1 MLGLRV
7 FVGQEGFSDP
17 CVVIQYNHTT
27 IECKVPAGIGKIQPV
42 KVIERGF
49 KNHDVS
55 APQQDTT
62 RGNSPVV

>member
-1 MLGLRV
+1 
-7 FVGQEGFSDP
+7 
-17 CVVIQYNHTT
+17 
-27 IECKVPAGIGKIQPV
+27 VPAGIGKIQPV